1 MKYSYEYKKKCV
13 ELYKLPVNIVD
24 IIAGDSSG
32 FGASSV
38 ASSGVSVADGSN
50 ILTVEIGVESSAG
63 TTLYARRHARYIGN
77 ILSKEMGKWK
87 KNTKIIITILFM
99 IFAFNPFELYY
110 NARTPSIYQQRIYF
124 DKEFSLLNLNE
135 FREREKEIFK
145 NKTYIIVLENDTRMD
160 YQNTIN
166 IIRNRF
172 SENDWLFLNENKNTR
187 GEKTKNVIMLFE
199 KKEYRSEVE
208 VFSSEI
214 VLRFWHKNYYG
225 K

>member
-1 MKYSYEYKKKCV
+1 M
-13 ELYKLPVNIVD
+13 
-24 IIAGDSSG
+24 
-32 FGASSV
+32 
-38 ASSGVSVADGSN
+38 
-50 ILTVEIGVESSAG
+50 
-63 TTLYARRHARYIGN
+63 
-77 ILSKEMGKWK
+77 K

-99 IFAFNPFELYY
+99 MFAFNPFELYY

-135 FREREKEIFK
+135 FREKEKEIFK

>member
-1 MKYSYEYKKKCV
+1 M
-13 ELYKLPVNIVD
+13 
-24 IIAGDSSG
+24 
-32 FGASSV
+32 
-38 ASSGVSVADGSN
+38 
-50 ILTVEIGVESSAG
+50 
-63 TTLYARRHARYIGN
+63 
-77 ILSKEMGKWK
+77 K
-87 KNTKIIITILFM
+87 KNTKIIITILFV

-135 FREREKEIFK
+135 FREKEKEIFK

-166 IIRNRF
+166 IIQNRF

-187 GEKTKNVIMLFE
+187 GENTKNVIMLFE

>member
-1 MKYSYEYKKKCV
+1 M
-13 ELYKLPVNIVD
+13 
-24 IIAGDSSG
+24 
-32 FGASSV
+32 
-38 ASSGVSVADGSN
+38 
-50 ILTVEIGVESSAG
+50 
-63 TTLYARRHARYIGN
+63 
-77 ILSKEMGKWK
+77 K

-135 FREREKEIFK
+135 FREKEKEIFK

-166 IIRNRF
+166 IIQNRF
-172 SENDWLFLNENKNTR
+172 SKNDWLFLNENKNTR
-187 GEKTKNVIMLFE
+187 GQNTKNVIMLFE

>member
-1 MKYSYEYKKKCV
+1 M
-13 ELYKLPVNIVD
+13 
-24 IIAGDSSG
+24 
-32 FGASSV
+32 
-38 ASSGVSVADGSN
+38 
-50 ILTVEIGVESSAG
+50 
-63 TTLYARRHARYIGN
+63 
-77 ILSKEMGKWK
+77 K

-135 FREREKEIFK
+135 FREKEKEIFK

-166 IIRNRF
+166 IIQNRF
-172 SENDWLFLNENKNTR
+172 SKNDWLFLNENKNTR
-187 GEKTKNVIMLFE
+187 GENTKNVIMLFE
-199 KKEYRSEVE
+199 KKEYKSEVE

>member
-1 MKYSYEYKKKCV
+1 M
-13 ELYKLPVNIVD
+13 
-24 IIAGDSSG
+24 
-32 FGASSV
+32 
-38 ASSGVSVADGSN
+38 
-50 ILTVEIGVESSAG
+50 
-63 TTLYARRHARYIGN
+63 
-77 ILSKEMGKWK
+77 K

-135 FREREKEIFK
+135 FREKEKEIFK

-166 IIRNRF
+166 IIQNRF
-172 SENDWLFLNENKNTR
+172 SKNDWLFLNENKNTR
-187 GEKTKNVIMLFE
+187 GGNTKNVIMLFE

>member
-1 MKYSYEYKKKCV
+1 
-13 ELYKLPVNIVD
+13 
-24 IIAGDSSG
+24 
-32 FGASSV
+32 
-38 ASSGVSVADGSN
+38 
-50 ILTVEIGVESSAG
+50 
-63 TTLYARRHARYIGN
+63 
-77 ILSKEMGKWK
+77 
-87 KNTKIIITILFM
+87 M

-135 FREREKEIFK
+135 FREKEKEIFK

>member
-1 MKYSYEYKKKCV
+1 M
-13 ELYKLPVNIVD
+13 
-24 IIAGDSSG
+24 
-32 FGASSV
+32 
-38 ASSGVSVADGSN
+38 
-50 ILTVEIGVESSAG
+50 
-63 TTLYARRHARYIGN
+63 
-77 ILSKEMGKWK
+77 K

-135 FREREKEIFK
+135 YREKEKEIFK

-166 IIRNRF
+166 IIQNRF
-172 SENDWLFLNENKNTR
+172 SKNDWLFLNENKNTR
-187 GEKTKNVIMLFE
+187 GENTKNVIMLFE

>member
-1 MKYSYEYKKKCV
+1 M
-13 ELYKLPVNIVD
+13 
-24 IIAGDSSG
+24 
-32 FGASSV
+32 
-38 ASSGVSVADGSN
+38 
-50 ILTVEIGVESSAG
+50 
-63 TTLYARRHARYIGN
+63 
-77 ILSKEMGKWK
+77 K

-135 FREREKEIFK
+135 FREKEKEIFK

-166 IIRNRF
+166 IIQNRF

-187 GEKTKNVIMLFE
+187 GENTKNVIMLFE

>member
-1 MKYSYEYKKKCV
+1 M
-13 ELYKLPVNIVD
+13 
-24 IIAGDSSG
+24 
-32 FGASSV
+32 
-38 ASSGVSVADGSN
+38 
-50 ILTVEIGVESSAG
+50 
-63 TTLYARRHARYIGN
+63 
-77 ILSKEMGKWK
+77 K

-135 FREREKEIFK
+135 FREREKEFFK

>member
-1 MKYSYEYKKKCV
+1 M
-13 ELYKLPVNIVD
+13 
-24 IIAGDSSG
+24 
-32 FGASSV
+32 
-38 ASSGVSVADGSN
+38 
-50 ILTVEIGVESSAG
+50 
-63 TTLYARRHARYIGN
+63 
-77 ILSKEMGKWK
+77 K

-135 FREREKEIFK
+135 FREKEKEIFK

-172 SENDWLFLNENKNTR
+172 SENDWLFLNENKNIR

>member
-1 MKYSYEYKKKCV
+1 M
-13 ELYKLPVNIVD
+13 
-24 IIAGDSSG
+24 
-32 FGASSV
+32 
-38 ASSGVSVADGSN
+38 
-50 ILTVEIGVESSAG
+50 
-63 TTLYARRHARYIGN
+63 
-77 ILSKEMGKWK
+77 K

-135 FREREKEIFK
+135 FREKEKGIFK

-166 IIRNRF
+166 IIQNRF
-172 SENDWLFLNENKNTR
+172 SKNDWLFLNENKNTR
-187 GEKTKNVIMLFE
+187 GENTKNVIMLFE

>member
-1 MKYSYEYKKKCV
+1 M
-13 ELYKLPVNIVD
+13 
-24 IIAGDSSG
+24 
-32 FGASSV
+32 
-38 ASSGVSVADGSN
+38 
-50 ILTVEIGVESSAG
+50 
-63 TTLYARRHARYIGN
+63 
-77 ILSKEMGKWK
+77 K

>member
-1 MKYSYEYKKKCV
+1 M
-13 ELYKLPVNIVD
+13 
-24 IIAGDSSG
+24 
-32 FGASSV
+32 
-38 ASSGVSVADGSN
+38 
-50 ILTVEIGVESSAG
+50 
-63 TTLYARRHARYIGN
+63 
-77 ILSKEMGKWK
+77 K

-124 DKEFSLLNLNE
+124 DKEFLLLNLNE
-135 FREREKEIFK
+135 FREKEKEIFK

>member
-1 MKYSYEYKKKCV
+1 M
-13 ELYKLPVNIVD
+13 
-24 IIAGDSSG
+24 
-32 FGASSV
+32 
-38 ASSGVSVADGSN
+38 
-50 ILTVEIGVESSAG
+50 
-63 TTLYARRHARYIGN
+63 
-77 ILSKEMGKWK
+77 K

-135 FREREKEIFK
+135 FREKEKEIFK

-166 IIRNRF
+166 IIQNRC
-172 SENDWLFLNENKNTR
+172 SKNDWLFLNENKNTR
-187 GEKTKNVIMLFE
+187 GENTKNVIMLFE

>member
-1 MKYSYEYKKKCV
+1 M
-13 ELYKLPVNIVD
+13 
-24 IIAGDSSG
+24 
-32 FGASSV
+32 
-38 ASSGVSVADGSN
+38 
-50 ILTVEIGVESSAG
+50 
-63 TTLYARRHARYIGN
+63 
-77 ILSKEMGKWK
+77 K

-135 FREREKEIFK
+135 FREKEKEIFK

-166 IIRNRF
+166 IIQNRF
-172 SENDWLFLNENKNTR
+172 SKNDWLFLNENKNTR

>member
-1 MKYSYEYKKKCV
+1 M
-13 ELYKLPVNIVD
+13 
-24 IIAGDSSG
+24 
-32 FGASSV
+32 
-38 ASSGVSVADGSN
+38 
-50 ILTVEIGVESSAG
+50 
-63 TTLYARRHARYIGN
+63 
-77 ILSKEMGKWK
+77 K

-135 FREREKEIFK
+135 FREKEKEIFK
-145 NKTYIIVLENDTRMD
+145 NKTYIIVLENDTKMD

-166 IIRNRF
+166 IIQNRF

-187 GEKTKNVIMLFE
+187 GENTKNVIMLFE

>member
-1 MKYSYEYKKKCV
+1 M
-13 ELYKLPVNIVD
+13 
-24 IIAGDSSG
+24 
-32 FGASSV
+32 
-38 ASSGVSVADGSN
+38 
-50 ILTVEIGVESSAG
+50 
-63 TTLYARRHARYIGN
+63 
-77 ILSKEMGKWK
+77 K

-135 FREREKEIFK
+135 FREKEKEIFK
-145 NKTYIIVLENDTRMD
+145 NKTYIIVLGNDTRMD

>member
-1 MKYSYEYKKKCV
+1 
-13 ELYKLPVNIVD
+13 
-24 IIAGDSSG
+24 
-32 FGASSV
+32 
-38 ASSGVSVADGSN
+38 
-50 ILTVEIGVESSAG
+50 
-63 TTLYARRHARYIGN
+63 
-77 ILSKEMGKWK
+77 
-87 KNTKIIITILFM
+87 M

-135 FREREKEIFK
+135 FREKEKEIFK

-160 YQNTIN
+160 HQNTIN
-166 IIRNRF
+166 IIQNRF
-172 SENDWLFLNENKNTR
+172 SKNDWLFLNENKNTR
-187 GEKTKNVIMLFE
+187 GENTKNVIMLFE

>member
-1 MKYSYEYKKKCV
+1 
-13 ELYKLPVNIVD
+13 
-24 IIAGDSSG
+24 
-32 FGASSV
+32 
-38 ASSGVSVADGSN
+38 
-50 ILTVEIGVESSAG
+50 
-63 TTLYARRHARYIGN
+63 
-77 ILSKEMGKWK
+77 
-87 KNTKIIITILFM
+87 
-99 IFAFNPFELYY
+99 
-110 NARTPSIYQQRIYF
+110 
-124 DKEFSLLNLNE
+124 
-135 FREREKEIFK
+135 
-145 NKTYIIVLENDTRMD
+145 MD

>member
-1 MKYSYEYKKKCV
+1 M
-13 ELYKLPVNIVD
+13 
-24 IIAGDSSG
+24 
-32 FGASSV
+32 
-38 ASSGVSVADGSN
+38 
-50 ILTVEIGVESSAG
+50 
-63 TTLYARRHARYIGN
+63 
-77 ILSKEMGKWK
+77 K

-135 FREREKEIFK
+135 FREKEKEIFK
-145 NKTYIIVLENDTRMD
+145 NKTYIIVLENDTKMD

>member
-1 MKYSYEYKKKCV
+1 M
-13 ELYKLPVNIVD
+13 
-24 IIAGDSSG
+24 
-32 FGASSV
+32 
-38 ASSGVSVADGSN
+38 
-50 ILTVEIGVESSAG
+50 
-63 TTLYARRHARYIGN
+63 
-77 ILSKEMGKWK
+77 K

-135 FREREKEIFK
+135 FREKEKEIFK

-166 IIRNRF
+166 IIQNRF
-172 SENDWLFLNENKNTR
+172 SKNDWLFLNENKNTR
-187 GEKTKNVIMLFE
+187 GDNTKNVIMLFE

>member
-1 MKYSYEYKKKCV
+1 M
-13 ELYKLPVNIVD
+13 
-24 IIAGDSSG
+24 
-32 FGASSV
+32 
-38 ASSGVSVADGSN
+38 
-50 ILTVEIGVESSAG
+50 
-63 TTLYARRHARYIGN
+63 
-77 ILSKEMGKWK
+77 K

-135 FREREKEIFK
+135 FREKEKEIFK

-166 IIRNRF
+166 IIQNRF
-172 SENDWLFLNENKNTR
+172 SKNDWLFLNENKNTR
-187 GEKTKNVIMLFE
+187 GENTKKVIMLFE

>member
-1 MKYSYEYKKKCV
+1 M
-13 ELYKLPVNIVD
+13 
-24 IIAGDSSG
+24 
-32 FGASSV
+32 
-38 ASSGVSVADGSN
+38 
-50 ILTVEIGVESSAG
+50 
-63 TTLYARRHARYIGN
+63 
-77 ILSKEMGKWK
+77 K

-135 FREREKEIFK
+135 FREKEKEIFK
-145 NKTYIIVLENDTRMD
+145 NKTYIIVLGNDTRMD

-166 IIRNRF
+166 IIQNRF
-172 SENDWLFLNENKNTR
+172 SKNDWLFLNENKNTR
-187 GEKTKNVIMLFE
+187 GDNTKNVIMLFE

>member
-1 MKYSYEYKKKCV
+1 M
-13 ELYKLPVNIVD
+13 
-24 IIAGDSSG
+24 
-32 FGASSV
+32 
-38 ASSGVSVADGSN
+38 
-50 ILTVEIGVESSAG
+50 
-63 TTLYARRHARYIGN
+63 
-77 ILSKEMGKWK
+77 K

-135 FREREKEIFK
+135 FREKEKEIFK

>member
-1 MKYSYEYKKKCV
+1 M
-13 ELYKLPVNIVD
+13 
-24 IIAGDSSG
+24 
-32 FGASSV
+32 
-38 ASSGVSVADGSN
+38 
-50 ILTVEIGVESSAG
+50 
-63 TTLYARRHARYIGN
+63 
-77 ILSKEMGKWK
+77 K

-135 FREREKEIFK
+135 FREKEKEIFK

-166 IIRNRF
+166 IIQNRF
-172 SENDWLFLNENKNTR
+172 FKNDWLFLNENKNTR
-187 GEKTKNVIMLFE
+187 GENTKNVIMLFE

>member
-1 MKYSYEYKKKCV
+1 M
-13 ELYKLPVNIVD
+13 
-24 IIAGDSSG
+24 
-32 FGASSV
+32 
-38 ASSGVSVADGSN
+38 
-50 ILTVEIGVESSAG
+50 
-63 TTLYARRHARYIGN
+63 
-77 ILSKEMGKWK
+77 K

-135 FREREKEIFK
+135 FREKEKEIFK

-166 IIRNRF
+166 IIQNRF
-172 SENDWLFLNENKNTR
+172 SKNDWLFLNENNNTR
-187 GEKTKNVIMLFE
+187 GENTKNVIMLFE

>member
-1 MKYSYEYKKKCV
+1 M
-13 ELYKLPVNIVD
+13 
-24 IIAGDSSG
+24 
-32 FGASSV
+32 
-38 ASSGVSVADGSN
+38 
-50 ILTVEIGVESSAG
+50 
-63 TTLYARRHARYIGN
+63 
-77 ILSKEMGKWK
+77 K

-110 NARTPSIYQQRIYF
+110 NARTPSIYQQKIYF
-124 DKEFSLLNLNE
+124 DKEFSLLNFNE
-135 FREREKEIFK
+135 FREKEKEIFK

-166 IIRNRF
+166 IIQNRF
-172 SENDWLFLNENKNTR
+172 SKNDWLFLNENKNTR
-187 GEKTKNVIMLFE
+187 GENTKNVIMLFE

>member
-1 MKYSYEYKKKCV
+1 M
-13 ELYKLPVNIVD
+13 
-24 IIAGDSSG
+24 
-32 FGASSV
+32 
-38 ASSGVSVADGSN
+38 
-50 ILTVEIGVESSAG
+50 
-63 TTLYARRHARYIGN
+63 
-77 ILSKEMGKWK
+77 K

-110 NARTPSIYQQRIYF
+110 NARTPSLYQQRIYF

-135 FREREKEIFK
+135 FREKEKEIFK

-166 IIRNRF
+166 IIQNRF
-172 SENDWLFLNENKNTR
+172 SKNDWLFLNENKNTR
-187 GEKTKNVIMLFE
+187 GENTKNVIMLFE

>member
-1 MKYSYEYKKKCV
+1 M
-13 ELYKLPVNIVD
+13 
-24 IIAGDSSG
+24 
-32 FGASSV
+32 
-38 ASSGVSVADGSN
+38 
-50 ILTVEIGVESSAG
+50 
-63 TTLYARRHARYIGN
+63 
-77 ILSKEMGKWK
+77 K

-135 FREREKEIFK
+135 FREKEKEIFK
-145 NKTYIIVLENDTRMD
+145 NKTYIIVLENDIRMD

-166 IIRNRF
+166 IIQNRF
-172 SENDWLFLNENKNTR
+172 SKNDWLFLNENKNTR
-187 GEKTKNVIMLFE
+187 GENTKNVIMLFE

>member
-1 MKYSYEYKKKCV
+1 M
-13 ELYKLPVNIVD
+13 
-24 IIAGDSSG
+24 
-32 FGASSV
+32 
-38 ASSGVSVADGSN
+38 
-50 ILTVEIGVESSAG
+50 
-63 TTLYARRHARYIGN
+63 
-77 ILSKEMGKWK
+77 K

-110 NARTPSIYQQRIYF
+110 NARTPSIYQQKIYF

-135 FREREKEIFK
+135 FREKEKEIFK

-166 IIRNRF
+166 IIQNRF
-172 SENDWLFLNENKNTR
+172 SKNDWLFLNENKNTR
-187 GEKTKNVIMLFE
+187 GENTKNVIMLFE

>member
-1 MKYSYEYKKKCV
+1 M
-13 ELYKLPVNIVD
+13 
-24 IIAGDSSG
+24 
-32 FGASSV
+32 
-38 ASSGVSVADGSN
+38 
-50 ILTVEIGVESSAG
+50 
-63 TTLYARRHARYIGN
+63 
-77 ILSKEMGKWK
+77 K

-99 IFAFNPFELYY
+99 IFSFNPFELYY

-135 FREREKEIFK
+135 FREKEKEIFK

-187 GEKTKNVIMLFE
+187 G
-199 KKEYRSEVE
+199 KK
-208 VFSSEI
+208 
-214 VLRFWHKNYYG
+214 LRM
-225 K
+225 

>member
-1 MKYSYEYKKKCV
+1 M
-13 ELYKLPVNIVD
+13 
-24 IIAGDSSG
+24 
-32 FGASSV
+32 
-38 ASSGVSVADGSN
+38 
-50 ILTVEIGVESSAG
+50 
-63 TTLYARRHARYIGN
+63 
-77 ILSKEMGKWK
+77 K

-135 FREREKEIFK
+135 FREKEKEIFK

-166 IIRNRF
+166 IIQNRF
-172 SENDWLFLNENKNTR
+172 SKNDWLFLNENKNTR
-187 GEKTKNVIMLFE
+187 GENTKNVIMLFE

-214 VLRFWHKNYYG
+214 VLRFWHKNYFG

>member
-1 MKYSYEYKKKCV
+1 M
-13 ELYKLPVNIVD
+13 
-24 IIAGDSSG
+24 
-32 FGASSV
+32 
-38 ASSGVSVADGSN
+38 
-50 ILTVEIGVESSAG
+50 
-63 TTLYARRHARYIGN
+63 
-77 ILSKEMGKWK
+77 K

-99 IFAFNPFELYY
+99 IFAFNLFELYY

-135 FREREKEIFK
+135 FREKEKEIFK

-166 IIRNRF
+166 IIQNRF
-172 SENDWLFLNENKNTR
+172 SKNDWLFLNENKNTR
-187 GEKTKNVIMLFE
+187 GENTKNVIMLFE

>member
-1 MKYSYEYKKKCV
+1 M
-13 ELYKLPVNIVD
+13 
-24 IIAGDSSG
+24 
-32 FGASSV
+32 
-38 ASSGVSVADGSN
+38 
-50 ILTVEIGVESSAG
+50 
-63 TTLYARRHARYIGN
+63 
-77 ILSKEMGKWK
+77 K

-135 FREREKEIFK
+135 FREKEKKIFK

>member
-1 MKYSYEYKKKCV
+1 M
-13 ELYKLPVNIVD
+13 
-24 IIAGDSSG
+24 
-32 FGASSV
+32 
-38 ASSGVSVADGSN
+38 
-50 ILTVEIGVESSAG
+50 
-63 TTLYARRHARYIGN
+63 
-77 ILSKEMGKWK
+77 K

-124 DKEFSLLNLNE
+124 DKEFSLLNLNG
-135 FREREKEIFK
+135 FREKEKEIFK

>member
-1 MKYSYEYKKKCV
+1 M
-13 ELYKLPVNIVD
+13 
-24 IIAGDSSG
+24 
-32 FGASSV
+32 
-38 ASSGVSVADGSN
+38 
-50 ILTVEIGVESSAG
+50 
-63 TTLYARRHARYIGN
+63 
-77 ILSKEMGKWK
+77 K

-110 NARTPSIYQQRIYF
+110 NARIPSIYQQRIYF

-135 FREREKEIFK
+135 FREKEKEIFK

-166 IIRNRF
+166 IIQNRF
-172 SENDWLFLNENKNTR
+172 SKNDWLFLNENKNTR
-187 GEKTKNVIMLFE
+187 GENTKNVIMLFE